1 MEPTLACPGCSPAP
15 NRTIDRLALIYC
27 CGVAGYLLGMLL
39 VAQYAALIRFW
50 PCNTELSLRTTALRA
65 SSFEGVDGG
74 GWGSHYNSLRRS
86 VLTAVIG
93 TVVVIGSGVPLCA
106 QDDAGGGGRAE
117 HG

>member
-1 MEPTLACPGCSPAP
+1 
-15 NRTIDRLALIYC
+15 
-27 CGVAGYLLGMLL
+27 MLL
-39 VAQYAALIRFW
+39 VAQYAALIGFW
-50 PCNTELSLRTTALRA
+50 PYNTELTLRHY
-65 SSFEGVDGG
+65 SFEGVDGG
-74 GWGSHYNSLRRS
+74 GWGSYYNSLRLS

>member
-50 PCNTELSLRTTALRA
+50 PYNTELTLRHY
-65 SSFEGVDGG
+65 SFEGVE
-74 GWGSHYNSLRRS
+74 L
-86 VLTAVIG
+86 
-93 TVVVIGSGVPLCA
+93 
-106 QDDAGGGGRAE
+106 
-117 HG
+117 

>member
-1 MEPTLACPGCSPAP
+1 VH
-15 NRTIDRLALIYC
+15 Y
-27 CGVAGYLLGMLL
+27 
-39 VAQYAALIRFW
+39 
-50 PCNTELSLRTTALRA
+50 
-65 SSFEGVDGG
+65 SFEGVDGG
-74 GWGSHYNSLRRS
+74 GWGSYCNSLRLS